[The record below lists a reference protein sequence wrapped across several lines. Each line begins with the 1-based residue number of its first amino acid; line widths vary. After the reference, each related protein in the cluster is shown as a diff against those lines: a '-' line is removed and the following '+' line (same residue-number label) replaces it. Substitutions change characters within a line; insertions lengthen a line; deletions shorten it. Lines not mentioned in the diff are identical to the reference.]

1 MVNLSEYELRLIA
14 KNRGIKN
21 YKNMTREK
29 LLSTFD
35 EIEHNLNTIS
45 ERGLNQITKMQNL
58 SHNDLNQIMNM
69 YNQLQQKLERV
80 AKMRRIKNRKIMS
93 KEELIISL
101 LKSKLDLAKLFNNN
115 LDDSKISDTRK
126 ILNRLRDV
134 LPKRIRKEI

>member
-1 MVNLSEYELRLIA
+1 MVNLSKYELRLIA

-35 EIEHNLNTIS
+35 QIERNLNTIS
-45 ERGLNQITKMQNL
+45 ERRLNQITKMQNL

-80 AKMRRIKNRKIMS
+80 AKMRRIKNRKRMS
-93 KEELIISL
+93 KEELIV
-101 LKSKLDLAKLFNNN
+101 NNIFI
-115 LDDSKISDTRK
+115 KIKKQLSQTF
-126 ILNRLRDV
+126 
-134 LPKRIRKEI
+134 